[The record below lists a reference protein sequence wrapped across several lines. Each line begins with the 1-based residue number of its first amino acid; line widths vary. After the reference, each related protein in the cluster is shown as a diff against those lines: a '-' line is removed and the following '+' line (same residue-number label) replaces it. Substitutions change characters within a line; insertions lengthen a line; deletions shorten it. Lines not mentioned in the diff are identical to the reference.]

1 MSGYG
6 EGKGVSYNSYL
17 KVKELKEL
25 QLCLSDPAHHDEPL
39 FIIIH
44 QTYEL
49 WFKLILHELD
59 SIVKILEDT
68 DLDDAKIWQANF

>member
-39 FIIIH
+39 FIFAEWLLVTSFHAVPAAIEGTIR
-44 QTYEL
+44 T
-49 WFKLILHELD
+49 
-59 SIVKILEDT
+59 T
-68 DLDDAKIWQANF
+68 TN